1 MYYTPREV
9 SPEDLALMRR
19 MDESHLEP
27 PFAGARLLRDLLR
40 PEGFQAGRQHLGT
53 RMARMGIEALYRK
66 PNPSRRQRGMKSI
79 RISCAV

>member
-1 MYYTPREV
+1 MYDTPREV

-40 PEGFQAGRQHLGT
+40 PEGFQAGRQHIDGDRSPLS
-53 RMARMGIEALYRK
+53 EAQPL
-66 PNPSRRQRGMKSI
+66 SSAAGG
-79 RISCAV
+79 